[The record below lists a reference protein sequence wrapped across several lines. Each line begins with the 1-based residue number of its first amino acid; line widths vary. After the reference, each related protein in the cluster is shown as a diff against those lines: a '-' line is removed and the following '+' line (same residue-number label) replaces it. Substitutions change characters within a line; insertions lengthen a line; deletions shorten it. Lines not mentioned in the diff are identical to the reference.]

1 MNQIVTNPKNSKTIM
16 QVKNHK
22 LKVRLAMR
30 TAFLALCAVLFAL
43 PVKAQQL
50 PDPFNMTRGTY
61 TVQNQKVYKFYDSGG
76 PDLYTPEEDP
86 NNDYNW
92 VTWYQPNEDITVTLN
107 PGTAGYGVQVDFSF
121 DKAYLNINNDYLSF
135 YDGSTASEA
144 NLIGTFSCNDFF
156 VSSPG
161 ITGFKVQSH
170 GVMTIVFTSDGRF
183 NAEGWNAQISL
194 VQNYTPQPPV
204 VLRSKCN
211 NTIQLFPTTKGQNT
225 SQYFYTLP
233 GGSEQEY
240 TLGASV
246 DVDSYT
252 FPLSVSARSKI
263 DETYSS
269 PKSYSIA
276 SKVQAYNPPTYVH
289 DPGNNTVTPWFIA
302 KPESLR
308 DTYYIRYYIGNNP
321 GTDPN
326 TWPSNQEFRQPDYT
340 YEPVAAGDIDY
351 SSYVP
356 PFTVAMALRGTT
368 CNTLFSEIVTVT
380 ISEIA
385 VVKPTITFG
394 TGNTTTATL
403 ACDMTAPEG
412 KSIRMFYTTDGST
425 PTLNS
430 TLYEGSITNI
440 TAGMTVKAIAVMMEQ
455 NEGQWV
461 QSPGYGI
468 SAVASEMYLPG
479 GEGQSGVYGDVVLLD
494 DREDH
499 SWSYYS
505 DGDQPI
511 HSLNPADVKITYFGN
526 GKTMTGADYTAN
538 STAYVTS
545 TGVKVGVD
553 ANANTFVYLKTLERT
568 DGATS
573 NNPTGRCEYTAI
585 PNPFSVRP
593 TYASDQT
600 TTWRGFQCWRL
611 KAVRGG
617 DIYTAST
624 EGTKL
629 SEGAI
634 VNAEQTYYF
643 APAAETGME
652 VELEAIWARA
662 YVFSTIAA
670 LNSAGNNAYIAD
682 ANGKHGAYERNFVV
696 VTDNVGNTANARPAT
711 ISCLSPNGT
720 GTVTTRTCTFSN
732 DGALG
737 ADTKFEYIYLNN
749 GGTITANNH
758 YLCFGRGIANVNNQ
772 GEITN
777 RAASLVQ
784 GIRADVAANTTL
796 DYTIRMESGLF
807 TRMTFVST
815 ESRTVRGRYHVNA
828 IMGSDYDR
836 ATNDNSK
843 LSVSSEANLFF
854 ATTVTFNSNTNRT
867 AKTFDL
873 VVKSGEYQ
881 KGYWYNQNTAPTN
894 QNNPQGGGWQSSFYC
909 GQNQGNNN
917 FQGIRYVVVEGGEFG
932 CMSGGRGT
940 NGTSATYDPENN
952 APVIT
957 LRIKGGLFHGAV
969 YGGAADSETRGNRA
983 IIITGGEIQSW
994 VAGANNGTGT
1004 QTGSSAAVVADTYVY
1019 VGGDAIIGGD
1029 NANVVN
1035 VTNGGQVFGAGRGRD
1050 DQLASVINSYVVIA
1064 DDANI
1069 SNDNNTETYP
1079 VGGNVYGGGNH
1090 GYVTTTSNVYIL
1102 GGTIQR
1108 HVFGGAYGN
1117 SPINGN
1123 NKVIPA
1129 SNVIIKGGM
1138 IKGSIY
1144 GGSNSSGTVG
1154 TNGDNKAMVNVSG
1167 GTVKGSVF
1175 GGGLGPNT
1183 QMGNGTVVIVSG
1195 EETLIEGNV
1204 YGGGEE
1210 GTVNGGTDVTL
1221 NGATVND
1228 VYGAG
1233 LGVPVETYALAN
1245 MNSANVVGNTKVTV
1259 ISGKAYNV
1267 FGGSAYGSVN
1277 YSNANNYASN
1287 ANYTS
1292 TVTIMG
1298 GTIQQDPADKENTGN
1313 VYGGGSMGLT
1323 QNNTIVNVQGGVIE
1337 NSIYGGALGTTGHV
1351 YVGGKRTVNMA
1362 GGHVYNNVYAG
1373 SRNADDAQRLANY
1386 TNYQPGQPANVVNMS
1401 GGHVDYQVFAA
1412 GFFGHTYG
1420 SVYAFIGQNAIN
1432 NAPNK
1437 QPTTGFNYNITNL
1450 SIDGN
1455 VWAGADY
1462 GNFDGTTFG
1471 APTVEGNS
1479 NIYIDGL
1486 GYDTETHNTTGGS
1499 YMSINGSV
1507 FGTGTSC
1514 YAGKLD
1520 RDIIVRKY
1528 GLAQESSDFDENV
1541 ISTEKYSGTT
1551 RSLYSIQYAT
1561 RLVIDDAHITFEG
1574 QGQISSLVNTEK
1586 YSVFMFDDMRV
1597 VNGSTLILKYPVDEV
1612 KNVGSYSCTDVYAAN
1627 PTYSI
1632 IDINGLT
1639 NTDNKIRVNNGSVLY
1654 IRYTKSE
1661 EDPSTHEITEKTQYG
1676 TLTGYLHMMTDDVN
1690 LTCAYARPKWG
1701 EGAPFDAGDED
1712 YDNPDDGG
1720 FVSYHP
1726 IQNPFDE
1733 DGNEVGQPNGV
1744 QIAYENHTPSR
1755 NGEDYF
1761 RIWLYGDK
1769 YSFRE
1774 KVFNAQAKNEDGY
1787 SVASVVVNLPS
1798 RQEGSFYRI
1807 KQQNGF
1813 TTINYGEDVMTVN
1826 AGSTEYDDN
1835 NNTVEGKWM
1844 KFNGSE
1850 TAPAF
1855 LYDQSESDMGNQLDY
1870 LDNSTFGLVAV
1881 PQGSLVAS
1889 TNKDWLINE
1898 AADEYLATDA
1908 CKWMVNDQT
1917 QEPSI
1922 EFLLTYNNRLSS
1934 NMTWD
1939 PITIVVQQFAANGTT
1954 VLDEVTIELTVI
1966 TSTSIT
1972 QTFTA
1977 QTYAIMRGNGLP
1989 NSSFSTKVVL
1999 PEYTLFVDQAGRPST
2014 WTFKSATFDP
2024 GEVGTNSSWQLG
2036 EAYIHQTASDNQFSM
2051 TMTPG
2056 YNKDNTI
2063 GWDTHNDTDFDLKST
2078 EAHEFGYTYGRSPI
2092 AFDFVLHYDG
2102 RASVDQKKLI
2112 GTLNVILTFT
2122 NYKNASQYYPEGSTT
2137 PNTDM
2142 KQDVLVQVEVWRVGN
2157 GTNYYLDG
2165 VNGNNFF
2172 AGDRP
2177 NAAKKTLN
2185 GILHHSEYL
2194 PGDNIFIVNTVTANG
2209 NATLNWDGEDLGGI
2223 LIYRYPGGHQLS
2235 ESTDPNEVFL
2245 GWNTGEN
2252 PYNPD
2257 NIGFAKELVNVE
2269 KSMVMHGILLDGSH
2283 EIVQST
2289 NPSLYPVEGKYVEPT
2304 APLVKV
2310 AAGAELSVYANS
2322 KMQHNYANADG
2333 GAIYNEGKVNALRGT
2348 EISHN
2353 AVKSGKNGGG
2363 IYQKEGATLQLSD
2376 VVTIDANYIYNSGSK
2391 ADVLGDNNNVYLEK
2405 VTNVINVGT
2414 LNPNDNYIPLD
2425 NSSKIGVTKA
2435 EWGPNYYTEVVYSD
2449 GDFDNYLN
2457 NVLEN
2462 GLVYD
2467 DEGMYDL
2474 VRLNISDNYLYFV
2487 GTWVTAQKVNPQDEE
2502 HPNNFDASKIATDK
2516 ELAWL
2521 ISYVNGLNGADAH
2534 PNAVA
2539 TLIADIDMDKHIWV
2553 PIGEDAPFGGK
2564 FNGNGHVVTGIR
2576 SPLNGTNMAMF
2587 GSTTDGAEISNLI
2600 ASVNFAE
2607 GVVSNMGSVVGTMNG
2622 GLLSNIEA
2630 AGTISGASTTQNVG
2644 GVVGKVEKG
2653 TIHSAFAV
2661 NTMTGGAN
2669 TVIGGLVGTNA
2680 GNLFNSYANV
2690 TLGEGNEATTI
2701 GGLVGDNKEHSIVE
2715 NCYVIN
2721 PIGPAFAAI
2730 NSGTINYCYAAE
2742 GTSTYVGSGS
2752 TGTLDGHGT
2761 YEAVKGRKEIG
2772 YMYDDNK
2779 VTKTDASDANDYI
2792 TPDDKVYYAGGR
2804 IDKWRGLL
2812 STLNQW
2818 VAAKSNTTV
2827 TYTPWFRPTSG
2838 DINGDLPV
2846 LGFPKDNSLATEDGK
2861 FLYYG
2866 AYNLNPQQGETF
2878 NNGLDDLFET
2888 FSSKTVDMFLYGNAT
2903 DVTKG
2908 NGNSMLY
2915 INEDAVLIQKEV
2927 ANGSKAYET
2936 INATTG
2942 ISFDNSDHGQNA
2954 YDYYGNQLKYDWHFM
2969 SSPLSNAPM
2978 GITYGPATGNGG
2990 DVNIKA
2996 MENNYFPNNL
3006 PMTTPSTGVKWDLY
3020 TYFEPEYHWIN
3031 LKRSGD
3037 NHWHTD
3043 GGAQIQYLSGQEG
3056 IAVNN
3061 NETIFVP
3068 GKGYMMAISQDSYM
3082 SNSGVLN
3089 NGNVTITL
3097 TNQEPQSL
3105 QYNRGWNLVGNPYQ
3119 AYLDLTKVG
3128 AGSYYIYD
3136 AESGDYVPYAVGA
3149 SQNTVTPSRY
3159 IHPHQ
3164 GFFMYAEPEA
3174 PATTETFTF
3183 TPGMATTEK
3192 ENGSYFRGDEQ
3203 KVNYPLV
3210 NLFVRNEVGN
3220 NDLAIIEFNR
3230 PEIGGATKVNFM
3242 TNANFNIAAHLDG
3255 QSYGLLFTPE
3265 GTERVPVRFYT
3276 EENGTFTLTWSTYNG
3291 DFSSLLLVDNM
3302 TGTITDMLRTDHYTF
3317 DATTDDYASR
3327 FYITFAVTDVEEY
3340 NEDDNGFAW
3349 FDGSEWVINGKGN
3362 LDVVDVLG
3370 RTIYSTRLTNDQNR
3384 VNLNNVAKGVYMLRV
3399 SEGTSTKVQKVV
3411 VR

>member
-1 MNQIVTNPKNSKTIM
+1 M

-22 LKVRLAMR
+22 LKARLVMR
-30 TAFLALCAVLFAL
+30 MAFLALCAVLFAL
-43 PVKAQQL
+43 PAKAQQL

-76 PDLYTPEEDP
+76 PDLYTPEQDP

-121 DKAYLNINNDYLSF
+121 SGAYLNINNDYLSF

-170 GVMTIVFTSDGRF
+170 GVMTIVFTSDGRY

-204 VLRSKCN
+204 VLRSKCS

-225 SQYFYTLP
+225 SQYYYTLP

-240 TLGASV
+240 TLGASI
-246 DVDSYT
+246 DVNSYT

-263 DETYSS
+263 DGTYSS
-269 PKSYSIA
+269 SKSYSIA
-276 SKVQAYNPPTYVH
+276 SKVQAYDPPTYVH
-289 DPGNNTVTPWFIA
+289 NPGNNTVTPWFIA

-326 TWPSNQEFRQPDYT
+326 TWPSDQEFRQPDYT
-340 YEPVAAGDIDY
+340 YEPVAAGDINY

-368 CNTLFSEIVTVT
+368 CNTLFSEIVSVT

-430 TLYEGSITNI
+430 TLYEGAITNI

-526 GKTMTGADYTAN
+526 GKTMTGADYTAG

-545 TGVKVGVD
+545 SGVKVGVD
-553 ANANTFVYLKTLERT
+553 ANANTFIYLKTLERT

-617 DIYTAST
+617 DIYEAST
-624 EGTKL
+624 AGTAL
-629 SEGAI
+629 TEGAI

-643 APAAETGME
+643 APADETGME

-696 VTDNVGNTANARPAT
+696 VTDNVGNTVNARPAT

-720 GTVTTRTCTFSN
+720 GTVTTRTCNFN
-732 DGALG
+732 DNGRLG
-737 ADTKFEYIYLNN
+737 SDTKFEYIYLD
-749 GGTITANNH
+749 GGTFTANNH
-758 YLCFGRGIANVNNQ
+758 YLCFGRGVAKLDNN
-772 GEITN
+772 GVITN
-777 RAASLVQ
+777 TAASLVK
-784 GIRADVAANTTL
+784 GVHGNFNNNNGDL
-796 DYTIRMESGLF
+796 DYTIRLESGLI
-807 TRMTFVST
+807 TRLTFVDHSGSNNSKT
-815 ESRTVRGRYHVNA
+815 SIAGPTMVRA
-828 IMGSDYDR
+828 ILGCDYDR
-836 ATNDNSK
+836 AKDDNNNLNVSKGAQMFYSTNANFT
-843 LSVSSEANLFF
+843 SSQNKEK
-854 ATTVTFNSNTNRT
+854 
-867 AKTFDL
+867 KTFDC
-873 VVKSGEYQ
+873 VVKSGKYQ
-881 KGYWYNQNTAPTN
+881 ENYWDSESAS
-894 QNNPQGGGWQSSFYC
+894 QGGGWEHTFYC
-909 GQNQGNNN
+909 GPNSPSTSQNGNYP
-917 FQGIRYVVVEGGEFG
+917 GIRYVTVEGGMFAS
-932 CMSGGRGT
+932 MNGGRAAAHQ
-940 NGTSATYDPENN
+940 NQCPET
-952 APVIT
+952 AVTFT
-957 LRIKGGLFHGAV
+957 LRIKGGTIHGCV
-969 YGGAADSETRGNRA
+969 YGGAADSQSFGSRK
-983 IIITGGEIQSW
+983 IVVTGGEIQSW
-994 VAGANNGTGT
+994 IAGGANGTGT
-1004 QTGSSAAVVADTYVY
+1004 QTSGGGAQTVGDSYVY
-1019 VGGDAIIGGD
+1019 VGGNAIVGGD
-1029 NANVVN
+1029 NAKIVN
-1035 VTNGGQVFGAGRGRD
+1035 QTNGGLVFGAGRGRNQD
-1050 DQLASVINSYVVIA
+1050 NASVKNSNVVIA
-1064 DDANI
+1064 DNAQI
-1069 SNDNNTETYP
+1069 YNNKTNQASTTTSSP
-1079 VGGNVYGGGNH
+1079 GGNVYGGGNY
-1090 GYVTTTSNVYIL
+1090 GFVSTVSNVFIL
-1102 GGTIQR
+1102 GGTIQKN
-1108 HVFGGAYGN
+1108 VFGGAYGN
-1117 SPINGN
+1117 ANYGSGSSAND
-1123 NKVIPA
+1123 KHIPQ
-1129 SNVIIKGGM
+1129 SNVYVKGGT
-1138 IKGSIY
+1138 IKGSVY

-1154 TNGDNKAMVNVSG
+1154 DTQNTANKATVMVSG
-1167 GTVKGSVF
+1167 GSIKKDEQDKGGDVF
-1175 GGGLGPNT
+1175 GGGLGRDT
-1183 QMGNGTVVIVSG
+1183 HMANGTVVVVSG

-1204 YGGGEE
+1204 YGGGEK

-1228 VYGAG
+1228 VFGAG
-1233 LGVPVETYALAN
+1233 LGVPVSSYDITK
-1245 MNSANVVGNTKVTV
+1245 MDTANVVGNTKVTV

-1267 FGGSAYGSVN
+1267 FGGSAFGSVN
-1277 YSNANNYASN
+1277 YSNANNYAPN
-1287 ANYTS
+1287 ANFTS

-1514 YAGKLD
+1514 YAGKLE
-1520 RDIIVRKY
+1520 RNIIVRKY
-1528 GLAQESSDFDENV
+1528 GLVQENPGFVEND
-1541 ISTEKYSGTT
+1541 ITTEKYSGTT

-1612 KNVGSYSCTDVYAAN
+1612 KTVGSYSCSDVYGAN
-1627 PTYSI
+1627 PTYNTI
-1632 IDINGLT
+1632 GINGLT
-1639 NTDNKIRVNNGSVLY
+1639 ATDNKIRVNNGSVLY

-1661 EDPSTHEITEKTQYG
+1661 TDPNTNQVTETTQYG

-1701 EGAPFDAGDED
+1701 ENAPFEAGDET
-1712 YDNPDDGG
+1712 YDNSEDGG

-1733 DGNEVGQPNGV
+1733 EGNEVGQPNGK
-1744 QIAYENHTPSR
+1744 QIAYENHTPTR
-1755 NGEDYF
+1755 LGEDYF

-1855 LYDQSESDMGNQLDY
+1855 LYNQNESDMGNQLDY

-1898 AADEYLATDA
+1898 AADEYLATDD

-1939 PITIVVQQFAANGTT
+1939 PITIVVQQFAADGTT

-1999 PEYTLFVDQAGRPST
+1999 PEYTLYVDQAGRPST
-2014 WTFKSATFDP
+2014 WTFKSATFVP

-2036 EAYIHQTASDNQFSM
+2036 EAYIHQTASDNEFSM

-2122 NYKNASQYYPEGSTT
+2122 NYKNAPEYYPEGSTT
-2137 PNTDM
+2137 PNTEM

-2185 GILHHSEYL
+2185 GILNHSDYL

-2209 NATLNWDGEDLGGI
+2209 NATLNWDGEDQGGI
-2223 LIYRYPGGHQLS
+2223 LIYRYPGGHELS

-2257 NIGFAKELVNVE
+2257 NIGFAKELINVE
-2269 KSMVMHGILLDGSH
+2269 KSMVMHGIILDGFH
-2283 EIVQST
+2283 QIQDTT
-2289 NPSLYPVEGKYVEPT
+2289 NFVENGGNSLYPVEGKYQEPT

-2310 AAGAELSVYANS
+2310 ASGAELSVYANS
-2322 KMQHNYANADG
+2322 KLQYNYANADG
-2333 GAIYNEGKVNALRGT
+2333 GAIYNEGKVNALRGA

-2363 IYQKEGATLQLSD
+2363 IYQKEGAILQLSD
-2376 VVTIDANYIYNSGSK
+2376 IVTIDNNFIYTSGSK
-2391 ADVLGDNNNVYLEK
+2391 ADVLGDNSNVYLEK

-2449 GDFDNYLN
+2449 GEFDDYLK

-2474 VRLNISDNYLYFV
+2474 VRLSISDNYLYFV

-2502 HPNNFDASKIATDK
+2502 HPNNFNASIIATDK

-2564 FNGNGHVVTGIR
+2564 FDGNGHVVTGIR

-2622 GLLSNIEA
+2622 GTLSNIEA
-2630 AGTISGASTTQNVG
+2630 AGIISGANTTQNIG

-2661 NTMTGGAN
+2661 NTMTGGEN
-2669 TVIGGLVGTNA
+2669 TVMGGLVGTNS
-2680 GNLFNSYANV
+2680 GNLKNSYSNV
-2690 TLGEGNEATTI
+2690 TMTGGAQV
-2701 GGLVGDNKEHSIVE
+2701 GGLVGVNDGTVE
-2715 NCYVIN
+2715 NCYAIVGTN
-2721 PIGPAFAAI
+2721 TYPAFAHTNNGHIVISYADTP
-2730 NSGTINYCYAAE
+2730 NGYVTTSGEGAE
-2742 GTSTYVGSGS
+2742 
-2752 TGTLDGHGT
+2752 LAGHGT
-2761 YEAVKGRKEIG
+2761 YGDPLDRKAIG

-2779 VTKTDASDANDYI
+2779 VSLVSGTSDYVATTIN
-2792 TPDDKVYYAGGR
+2792 YAGDTISTWPGMVSSLN
-2804 IDKWRGLL
+2804 KWVSENPGY
-2812 STLNQW
+2812 
-2818 VAAKSNTTV
+2818 TT
-2827 TYTPWFRPTSG
+2827 WERPTSA

-2846 LGFPKDNSLATEDGK
+2846 LAFPKDNAMGTTDGK
-2861 FLYYG
+2861 FLRYGSNVNANGIDGLLSIFNDNGEGDAEPDANIFFYG
-2866 AYNLNPQQGETF
+2866 AATGVA
-2878 NNGLDDLFET
+2878 
-2888 FSSKTVDMFLYGNAT
+2888 TVPSENVNVF
-2903 DVTKG
+2903 
-2908 NGNSMLY
+2908 
-2915 INEDAVLIQKEV
+2915 INEDAVLIQ
-2927 ANGSKAYET
+2927 ADNAGDFKAT
-2936 INATTG
+2936 VG
-2942 ISFDNSDHGQNA
+2942 ITFDNSDHGKHA
-2954 YDYYGNQLKYDWHFM
+2954 YDYYGNKLKYDWHFM
-2969 SSPLSNAPM
+2969 STPLSDAST
-2978 GITYGPATGNGG
+2978 GATYGQPQGNGQG
-2990 DVNIKA
+2990 VNISN
-2996 MENNYFPNNL
+2996 MTNGYFPNGLTMMN
-3006 PMTTPSTGVKWDLY
+3006 GDVKWDFY
-3020 TYFEPEYHWIN
+3020 TYYEPEYHWIN
-3031 LKRSGD
+3031 LKRTD
-3037 NHWHTD
+3037 HYHID
-3043 GGAQIQYLSGQEG
+3043 GGAQINYNAADNTASGATF
-3056 IAVNN
+3056 I
-3061 NETIFVP
+3061 P

-3082 SNSGVLN
+3082 SNTGTLN
-3089 NGNVTITL
+3089 NGEVEITL
-3097 TNQEPQSL
+3097 TNQEPL
-3105 QYNRGWNLVGNPYQ
+3105 TDNYNKGWNLVGNPYQ
-3119 AYLDLTKVG
+3119 AYLDLDKVRN
-3128 AGSYYIYD
+3128 GSYYIYD
-3136 AESGDYVPYAVGA
+3136 AESGNYVPYAVTG
-3149 SQNTVTPSRY
+3149 SNNPVTPSRY

-3164 GFFMYAEPEA
+3164 GFFMHAEPAENQ
-3174 PATTETFTF
+3174 TTEAFTF
-3183 TPGMATTEK
+3183 TTAMATTQTEA
-3192 ENGSYFRGDEQ
+3192 GSYFRGNE

-3210 NLFVRNEVGN
+3210 NLFAQNERGN
-3220 NDLAIIEFNR
+3220 RDLTIVEFNR
-3230 PEIGGATKVNFM
+3230 PELGGATKVSFM
-3242 TNANFNIAAHLDG
+3242 TSANFEIAASMDG
-3255 QSYGLLFTPE
+3255 ERYGLLFTPE
-3265 GTERVPVRFYT
+3265 GVDRVPVRFYT

-3302 TGTITDMLRTDHYTF
+3302 TGTITDMLRSDHYTF

-3327 FYITFAVTDVEEY
+3327 FYITFTVTDVEEY
-3340 NEDDNGFAW
+3340 NEGEDFAW

-3370 RTIYSTRLTNDQNR
+3370 RTVYSTRMTDEQNR
-3384 VNLNNVAKGVYMLRV
+3384 VNLNGVAKGVYLLRV
-3399 SEGTSTKVQKVV
+3399 SEGNNTKVQKVV

>member
-1 MNQIVTNPKNSKTIM
+1 MNQIVTTPKNSKTSM
-16 QVKNHK
+16 QVKKHK

-43 PVKAQQL
+43 PAKAQQL

-269 PKSYSIA
+269 SKSYSIA
-276 SKVQAYNPPTYVH
+276 SKVQAYDPPTYVH

-340 YEPVAAGDIDY
+340 YEPVAAGDINY

-526 GKTMTGADYTAN
+526 GKTMTGADYTAG
-538 STAYVTS
+538 STAYVSS
-545 TGVKVGVD
+545 TGVKVGTD
-553 ANANTFVYLKTLERT
+553 ADANTFVYLKTLERT

-617 DIYTAST
+617 DIYEAST
-624 EGTKL
+624 GGTAL
-629 SEGAI
+629 AEGAI
-634 VNAEQTYYF
+634 VNAEQAYYF

-662 YVFSTIAA
+662 YVNTT
-670 LNSAGNNAYIAD
+670 NSAAGL
-682 ANGKHGAYERNFVV
+682 NGGSYERNFIVGVNVVSNSALNVPVTYSSYYPNGTNQIPCSVSDFTCSANTKFEYMTMGENGTFTANNKNLIMGRGLEGGTAQLLQGISSGFVNIDYTLRVESGKYANMAFVRDLRNAHNTNYDVTGRAHVKAILGCDYDRAKNDDENLEVSKTYTNSNNSHTGTFYFSRDVYFTSQENKDKETFNCVVKSGKYQEDQWENTDANSDHNFYCGPNHGGSTSFPGIRNVTIEGGQLASMNGGHGTNRYQDDQYVYSEVVNFYARIKGGTFNGCVFGGASDNNSRGSKKIV
-696 VTDNVGNTANARPAT
+696 VTGGT
-711 ISCLSPNGT
+711 IKGWVAGGANGT
-720 GTVTTRTCTFSN
+720 GTAGTSN
-732 DGALG
+732 PHANTNGNS
-737 ADTKFEYIYLNN
+737 YIY
-749 GGTITANNH
+749 I
-758 YLCFGRGIANVNNQ
+758 
-772 GEITN
+772 
-777 RAASLVQ
+777 
-784 GIRADVAANTTL
+784 
-796 DYTIRMESGLF
+796 
-807 TRMTFVST
+807 
-815 ESRTVRGRYHVNA
+815 
-828 IMGSDYDR
+828 
-836 ATNDNSK
+836 
-843 LSVSSEANLFF
+843 
-854 ATTVTFNSNTNRT
+854 
-867 AKTFDL
+867 
-873 VVKSGEYQ
+873 
-881 KGYWYNQNTAPTN
+881 
-894 QNNPQGGGWQSSFYC
+894 
-909 GQNQGNNN
+909 
-917 FQGIRYVVVEGGEFG
+917 
-932 CMSGGRGT
+932 
-940 NGTSATYDPENN
+940 
-952 APVIT
+952 
-957 LRIKGGLFHGAV
+957 
-969 YGGAADSETRGNRA
+969 
-983 IIITGGEIQSW
+983 
-994 VAGANNGTGT
+994 
-1004 QTGSSAAVVADTYVY
+1004 
-1019 VGGDAIIGGD
+1019 GGDALVGNTVGEAKVI
-1029 NANVVN
+1029 NETV
-1035 VTNGGQVFGAGRGRD
+1035 GGQVFGAGRGKH
-1050 DQLASVINSYVVIA
+1050 VNSGNNNYYQEAYVYNSNVVIA
-1064 DDANI
+1064 DGATI
-1069 SNDNNTETYP
+1069 WSEGNDN
-1079 VGGNVYGGGNH
+1079 GGNVYGGGNL
-1090 GYVTTTSNVYIL
+1090 GVVTESANVYIL
-1102 GGTIQR
+1102 GGTVQN

-1117 SPINGN
+1117 G
-1123 NKVIPA
+1123 VTQEVTA
-1129 SNVIIKGGM
+1129 SNVVIKGGSVG
-1138 IKGSIY
+1138 GSVY

-1154 TNGDNKAMVNVSG
+1154 TNNDNKATVNVSG
-1167 GTVKGSVF
+1167 GTVAGSVF

-1183 QMGNGTVVIVSG
+1183 QMGNGTVVVVSG
-1195 EETLIEGNV
+1195 EETHIVGNV

-1277 YSNANNYASN
+1277 YSNTNNYAPN

-1313 VYGGGSMGLT
+1313 VYGGGSKGLT

-1486 GYDTETHNTTGGS
+1486 GYDTETHNTTDGS

-1514 YAGKLD
+1514 YAGKVD

-1528 GLAQESSDFDENV
+1528 GLAQESSDFDVND

-1612 KNVGSYSCTDVYAAN
+1612 KNVGSYSCTDVYDAN

-1701 EGAPFDAGDED
+1701 EGAPFDAEDED

-1798 RQEGSFYRI
+1798 RQDGSFYRI

-1835 NNTVEGKWM
+1835 NNTVEDKWM

-1939 PITIVVQQFAANGTT
+1939 PITIVVQQFAADGTT

-1999 PEYTLFVDQAGRPST
+1999 PEYTLYVDQAGRPST
-2014 WTFKSATFDP
+2014 WTFKSATFVP

-2502 HPNNFDASKIATDK
+2502 HPNNFDASIIATDK

-2669 TVIGGLVGTNA
+2669 TVIGGLIGTNS
-2680 GNLFNSYANV
+2680 GDLYNSYAN
-2690 TLGEGNEATTI
+2690 TTMSGSTTM
-2701 GGLVGDNKEHSIVE
+2701 GGLVGVNKGHVE
-2715 NCYVIN
+2715 NCYSI
-2721 PIGPAFAAI
+2721 IGEQTFPAFAYDNTDGEI
-2730 NSGTINYCYAAE
+2730 TVCYTDTPNGYMAAPT
-2742 GTSTYVGSGS
+2742 TSNATKSNTYGAVEPDIKALGYMFGDNLIAKNTNTYVGNSS
-2752 TGTLDGHGT
+2752 
-2761 YEAVKGRKEIG
+2761 V
-2772 YMYDDNK
+2772 
-2779 VTKTDASDANDYI
+2779 TDAAGLTTYV
-2792 TPDDKVYYAGGR
+2792 DKHIPV
-2804 IDKWRGLL
+2804 WNGLL
-2812 STLNQW
+2812 SALNQW
-2818 VAAKSNTTV
+2818 VREKKAIEDEEDPLYGVAFASWN
-2827 TYTPWFRPTSG
+2827 RPINNA
-2838 DINGDLPV
+2838 INGDLPI
-2846 LGFPKDNSLATEDGK
+2846 LAFPKDQSLATLNSDGK
-2861 FLYYG
+2861 FLQYSTGLDNLLEDYTEPSGIFVYG
-2866 AYNLNPQQGETF
+2866 A
-2878 NNGLDDLFET
+2878 
-2888 FSSKTVDMFLYGNAT
+2888 
-2903 DVTKG
+2903 VTGVQNVPANENVKVT
-2908 NGNSMLY
+2908 
-2915 INEDAVLIQKEV
+2915 INEDAVLLQADI
-2927 ANGSKAYET
+2927 AGDFKAT
-2936 INATTG
+2936 VG
-2942 ISFDNSDHGQNA
+2942 ITFDNSDKGAHA
-2954 YDYYGNQLKYDWHFM
+2954 VDNQGVHLTYDWHMM
-2969 SSPLSNAPM
+2969 STPLQDAAF
-2978 GITYGPATGNGG
+2978 GTTYNSDATLGYGQPVDINSMVNG
-2990 DVNIKA
+2990 
-2996 MENNYFPNNL
+2996 YFPNNL
-3006 PMTTPSTGVKWDLY
+3006 PMEADNPNASTMWDFY
-3020 TYFEPEYHWIN
+3020 TYYEPEYHWIN
-3031 LKRSGD
+3031 FKRSIN
-3037 NHWHTD
+3037 NHWHYDVLNHTHPRIEYEED
-3043 GGAQIQYLSGQEG
+3043 DQTNG
-3056 IAVNN
+3056 VF
-3061 NETIFVP
+3061 TP
-3068 GKGYMMAISQDSYM
+3068 GKGYMMAISKDTYM
-3082 SNSGVLN
+3082 NSTGILN
-3089 NGNVTITL
+3089 NNGVNNKGIKITIT
-3097 TNQEPQSL
+3097 NKEPEGI
-3105 QYNRGWNLVGNPYQ
+3105 NFNAGWNLVGNPYQ
-3119 AYLDLTKVG
+3119 AYLDIDVLGVDIF
-3128 AGSYYIYD
+3128 AYD
-3136 AESGDYVPYAVGA
+3136 ADQNLYAPYTKTASENPAIVSQYV
-3149 SQNTVTPSRY
+3149 
-3159 IHPHQ
+3159 HPHQ
-3164 GFFMYAEPEA
+3164 AFFVYSANEEGSL
-3174 PATTETFTF
+3174 TFTKE
-3183 TPGMATTEK
+3183 MATTEK
-3192 ENGSYFRGDEQ
+3192 TPSSYFRGE

-3210 NLFVRNEVGN
+3210 NIFAENERGN
-3220 NDLAIIEFNR
+3220 RDMTVIEFNR
-3230 PEIGGATKVNFM
+3230 PEIGGVKEIQGLR
-3242 TNANFNIAAHLDG
+3242 NANFHIAAHLEG
-3255 QSYGLLFTPE
+3255 QGYGLLFAPE
-3265 GTERVPVRFYT
+3265 GTDRVPVRFYT
-3276 EENGTFTLTWSTYNG
+3276 NENDTFTLTWSTYNG

-3302 TGTITDMLRTDHYTF
+3302 TGTITDMLRSDHYTF

-3340 NEDDNGFAW
+3340 NEGDNDFAW
-3349 FDGSEWVINGKGN
+3349 FDGSEWVINGKGT

-3370 RTIYSTRLTNDQNR
+3370 RTIYSTRLTNDKNR

-3399 SEGTSTKVQKVV
+3399 SQGTSTKVQKVV

>member
-43 PVKAQQL
+43 PAKSQQL

-263 DETYSS
+263 DGTYSS

-425 PTLNS
+425 PTLDS
-430 TLYEGSITNI
+430 DLYVGAISNI

-461 QSPGYGI
+461 QSSGYGI

-526 GKTMTGADYTAN
+526 GKTMTGADYTAG

-545 TGVKVGVD
+545 TGVKVGTD
-553 ANANTFVYLKTLERT
+553 ADANTFVYLKTLERT

-643 APAAETGME
+643 APADETGME

-662 YVFSTIAA
+662 YVTVA
-670 LNSAGNNAYIAD
+670 NND
-682 ANGKHGAYERNFVV
+682 QANNIQSQNVGYERNFVV
-696 VTDNVGNTANARPAT
+696 LASDAEYRYGGNNGRRIGNTGYAVTISNRYPDGTIGNANARM
-711 ISCLSPNGT
+711 
-720 GTVTTRTCTFSN
+720 SN
-732 DGALG
+732 NDITLA
-737 ADTKFEYIYLNN
+737 ANVKFEYTTLNLTSTTLTAN
-749 GGTITANNH
+749 KNDLILGRSINGTINHLRGISGGTTSLDYMLRVESGTINRLTFVGTSGTISDRYLVKSIMGCDFDRANND
-758 YLCFGRGIANVNNQ
+758 NN
-772 GEITN
+772 
-777 RAASLVQ
+777 
-784 GIRADVAANTTL
+784 
-796 DYTIRMESGLF
+796 
-807 TRMTFVST
+807 
-815 ESRTVRGRYHVNA
+815 
-828 IMGSDYDR
+828 
-836 ATNDNSK
+836 K
-843 LSVSSEANLFF
+843 LSVSNDNDLFYS
-854 ATTVTFNSNTNRT
+854 TGVTFSNSNNRYE
-867 AKTFDL
+867 KTFDL
-873 VVKSGEYQ
+873 VVKSGKYQ
-881 KGYWYNQNTAPTN
+881 ESYWYNQQEAPAG
-894 QNNPQGGGWQSSFYC
+894 QGQPGGGGYKNSFYC
-909 GQNQGNNN
+909 GQNSSGNTYS
-917 FQGIRYVVVEGGEFG
+917 GIRYVTVEGGEFG
-932 CMSGGRGT
+932 CMNGGRGT
-940 NGTSATYDPENN
+940 SANSATMQNYVPDMDTPS
-952 APVIT
+952 VT
-957 LRIKGGLFHGAV
+957 LRIKNGTFHGAI
-969 YGGAADSETRGNRA
+969 YGGAADSQTAGSRA
-983 IIITGGEIQSW
+983 IIITGGEVQSW

-1004 QTGSSAAVVADTYVY
+1004 QQGSNAAVVANTYVY
-1019 VGGDAIIGGD
+1019 VGGNATIGGD
-1029 NANVVN
+1029 NPNVVN
-1035 VTNGGQVFGAGRGRD
+1035 ETNGGQVYGAGRGMSG
-1050 DQLASVINSYVVIA
+1050 QAASVVNSYVVIA
-1064 DDANI
+1064 DNASVLNKD
-1069 SNDNNTETYP
+1069 NDDDYP
-1079 VGGNVYGGGNH
+1079 IGGNVYGGGNY

-1102 GGTIQR
+1102 GGTIQK

-1117 SPINGN
+1117 GTT
-1123 NKVIPA
+1123 IPR
-1129 SNVIIKGGM
+1129 SNVYVKGG
-1138 IKGSIY
+1138 KVEGSVY

-1154 TNGDNKAMVNVSG
+1154 TNGDNKATVNVSG

-1175 GGGLGPNT
+1175 GGGLGVNT
-1183 QMGNGTVVIVSG
+1183 VMGNGTVVVVSG
-1195 EETLIEGNV
+1195 AETLIEGNV

-1277 YSNANNYASN
+1277 YSNANNYAPN

-1514 YAGKLD
+1514 YAGKLE

-1528 GLAQESSDFDENV
+1528 GHAQESSDFDENV

-1612 KNVGSYSCTDVYAAN
+1612 KNVGSYSCTDVYDAN

-1701 EGAPFDAGDED
+1701 EGAPFDAGNED

-1726 IQNPFDE
+1726 IQNPFDA
-1733 DGNEVGQPNGV
+1733 DGNEVGQPYGV

-1798 RQEGSFYRI
+1798 RQDGSFYRI

-1835 NNTVEGKWM
+1835 NNTVEDKWM

-1939 PITIVVQQFAANGTT
+1939 PITIVVQQFAADGTT

-1999 PEYTLFVDQAGRPST
+1999 PEYTLYVDQAGRPST
-2014 WTFKSATFDP
+2014 WTFKSATFVP

-2353 AVKSGKNGGG
+2353 AVKNGKNGGG

-2502 HPNNFDASKIATDK
+2502 HPNNFDASIIATDK

-2721 PIGPAFAAI
+2721 PIGPAFAAT
-2730 NSGTINYCYAAE
+2730 NNGSINYCYAAKGIE
-2742 GTSTYVGSGS
+2742 NYVGEGSGDITGHGNYYAVQSDIKHVDYMYRDNAVEVVDGQTNNFVKTTVDYRDNHIVVWDGLLSALNEWVRTKNGTST
-2752 TGTLDGHGT
+2752 T
-2761 YEAVKGRKEIG
+2761 YSLW
-2772 YMYDDNK
+2772 N
-2779 VTKTDASDANDYI
+2779 
-2792 TPDDKVYYAGGR
+2792 
-2804 IDKWRGLL
+2804 
-2812 STLNQW
+2812 
-2818 VAAKSNTTV
+2818 
-2827 TYTPWFRPTSG
+2827 RPINNA
-2838 DINGDLPV
+2838 INGDLPI
-2846 LGFPKDNSLATEDGK
+2846 LAFPKDQSLATLNSDGK
-2861 FLYYG
+2861 FLQYSTGLDNLLEDYTEPSGIFVYG
-2866 AYNLNPQQGETF
+2866 A
-2878 NNGLDDLFET
+2878 
-2888 FSSKTVDMFLYGNAT
+2888 
-2903 DVTKG
+2903 VTGVQNVPANENVKVT
-2908 NGNSMLY
+2908 
-2915 INEDAVLIQKEV
+2915 INEDAVLLQ
-2927 ANGSKAYET
+2927 ADNAGDFKAT
-2936 INATTG
+2936 VG
-2942 ISFDNSDHGQNA
+2942 ITFDNSDHGQHAVDNL
-2954 YDYYGNQLKYDWHFM
+2954 GEPLTYDWHMM
-2969 SSPLSNAPM
+2969 STPLQDAAF
-2978 GITYGPATGNGG
+2978 GTTYNSDATLGYGQPVDIASMVNG
-2990 DVNIKA
+2990 
-2996 MENNYFPNNL
+2996 YFPNAL
-3006 PMTTPSTGVKWDLY
+3006 PMGAGYEEGVKWDFY
-3020 TYFEPEYHWIN
+3020 TYYEPQYHWIN
-3031 LKRSGD
+3031 FKRSID
-3037 NHWHTD
+3037 NHWHYDEINHTHPNIPYAEAD
-3043 GGAQIQYLSGQEG
+3043 QTNG
-3056 IAVNN
+3056 VF
-3061 NETIFVP
+3061 TP

-3082 SNSGVLN
+3082 NSTGKLN
-3089 NGNVTITL
+3089 NRNVTITL
-3097 TNQEPQSL
+3097 TNAEPDGIDF
-3105 QYNRGWNLVGNPYQ
+3105 NKGWNLVGNPYQ
-3119 AYLDLTKVG
+3119 AYLSMAPLGALGYKAFAYNADLGVY
-3128 AGSYYIYD
+3128 SPFVM
-3136 AESGDYVPYAVGA
+3136 EA
-3149 SQNTVTPSRY
+3149 SENPATLADC

-3164 GFFMYAEPEA
+3164 AFFVYT
-3174 PATTETFTF
+3174 ATDGTQLVFDKTT
-3183 TPGMATTEK
+3183 MATTEK
-3192 ENGSYFRGDEQ
+3192 TDNSYFRGD
-3203 KVNYPLV
+3203 KINYPLV
-3210 NLFVRNEVGN
+3210 NIFAENERGN
-3220 NDLAIIEFNR
+3220 RDMTIIEFNR
-3230 PEIGGATKVNFM
+3230 PEIGGAPEIQGLR
-3242 TNANFNIAAHLDG
+3242 NADFHIAAHLEG
-3255 QSYGLLFTPE
+3255 QGYGLLFAPE
-3265 GTERVPVRFYT
+3265 GTDRVPVRFYT
-3276 EENGTFTLTWSTYNG
+3276 NENGTFTLTWETMHGN
-3291 DFSSLLLVDNM
+3291 FTSLLLVDNM
-3302 TGTITDMLRTDHYTF
+3302 TGTITDMLHADHYTF

-3340 NEDDNGFAW
+3340 NEGDNDFAW

-3399 SEGTSTKVQKVV
+3399 SEGNSTKVQKVV

>member
-1 MNQIVTNPKNSKTIM
+1 MNQIVTNSKNSKTIM

-22 LKVRLAMR
+22 LKVRLVMR

-43 PVKAQQL
+43 PAKAQQL

-233 GGSEQEY
+233 NGSEQEY
-240 TLGASV
+240 TLGASI

-263 DETYSS
+263 DGTYSS

-340 YEPVAAGDIDY
+340 YEPVAAGDINY

-368 CNTLFSEIVTVT
+368 CNTLFSEIVSVT

-430 TLYEGSITNI
+430 TLYEGAITNI

-526 GKTMTGADYTAN
+526 GKTMTGADYTAG

-545 TGVKVGVD
+545 SGVKVGVD

-593 TYASDQT
+593 TYNSDQT

-617 DIYTAST
+617 DIYEAST
-624 EGTKL
+624 AGTAL
-629 SEGAI
+629 TEGAI

-643 APAAETGME
+643 APADETGME

-662 YVFSTIAA
+662 YVTVA
-670 LNSAGNNAYIAD
+670 NND
-682 ANGKHGAYERNFVV
+682 QANNIQSQNVGYERNFVV
-696 VTDNVGNTANARPAT
+696 LASDAEYRYGGNNGRRIGNTGYAVTISNRYPDGTIGNANARM
-711 ISCLSPNGT
+711 
-720 GTVTTRTCTFSN
+720 SN
-732 DGALG
+732 NDITLA
-737 ADTKFEYIYLNN
+737 ANVKFEYTTLNLTSTTLTAN
-749 GGTITANNH
+749 KNDLILGRSINGTINHLRGISGGTTSLDYMLRVESGTINRLTFVGTSGTISDRYLVKSIMGCDFDRANND
-758 YLCFGRGIANVNNQ
+758 NN
-772 GEITN
+772 
-777 RAASLVQ
+777 
-784 GIRADVAANTTL
+784 
-796 DYTIRMESGLF
+796 
-807 TRMTFVST
+807 
-815 ESRTVRGRYHVNA
+815 
-828 IMGSDYDR
+828 
-836 ATNDNSK
+836 K
-843 LSVSSEANLFF
+843 LSVSNDNDLFYS
-854 ATTVTFNSNTNRT
+854 TGVTFSNSNNRYE
-867 AKTFDL
+867 KTFDL
-873 VVKSGEYQ
+873 VVKSGKYQ
-881 KGYWYNQNTAPTN
+881 ESYWYNQQEAPAG
-894 QNNPQGGGWQSSFYC
+894 QGQPGGGGYKNSFYC
-909 GQNQGNNN
+909 GQNSSNNTYS
-917 FQGIRYVVVEGGEFG
+917 GIRYVTVEGGEFG
-932 CMSGGRGT
+932 CMNGGRGT
-940 NGTSATYDPENN
+940 SANSATMQNYVPDMDTPS
-952 APVIT
+952 VT
-957 LRIKGGLFHGAV
+957 LRIKNGTFHGAI
-969 YGGAADSETRGNRA
+969 YGGAADSQTAGSRA
-983 IIITGGEIQSW
+983 IIITGGEVQSW

-1004 QTGSSAAVVADTYVY
+1004 QQGSNAAVVANTYVY
-1019 VGGDAIIGGD
+1019 VGGNATIGGD
-1029 NANVVN
+1029 NPNVVN
-1035 VTNGGQVFGAGRGRD
+1035 ETNGGQVYGAGRGMSG
-1050 DQLASVINSYVVIA
+1050 QAASVVNSYVVIA
-1064 DDANI
+1064 DNASVLNKD
-1069 SNDNNTETYP
+1069 NDDDYP
-1079 VGGNVYGGGNH
+1079 IGGNVYGGGNY

-1102 GGTIQR
+1102 GGTIQK

-1117 SPINGN
+1117 GTT
-1123 NKVIPA
+1123 IPR
-1129 SNVIIKGGM
+1129 SNVYVKGG
-1138 IKGSIY
+1138 KVEGSVY

-1154 TNGDNKAMVNVSG
+1154 TNGDNKATVNVSG

-1175 GGGLGPNT
+1175 GGGLGVNT
-1183 QMGNGTVVIVSG
+1183 VMGNGTVVVVSG
-1195 EETLIEGNV
+1195 AETLIEGNV
-1204 YGGGEE
+1204 YGGGEL
-1210 GTVNGGTDVTL
+1210 GTVSNGGTDVTL

-1228 VYGAG
+1228 VFGAG
-1233 LGVPVETYALAN
+1233 LGNEVSYNLSQ

-1259 ISGKAYNV
+1259 LNGKAYNV
-1267 FGGSAYGSVN
+1267 YGGSAFGSVN
-1277 YSNANNYASN
+1277 YNNANNYSPN

-1292 TVTIMG
+1292 TVTVMG

-1313 VYGGGSMGLT
+1313 VYGGGSKGLT

-1337 NSIYGGALGTTGHV
+1337 NSVYGGALGTTGHV

-1386 TNYQPGQPANVVNMS
+1386 TTYQPSQPANVVNMS

-1432 NAPNK
+1432 NAPNN
-1437 QPTTGFNYNITNL
+1437 QPTDGFNYNITNL

-1462 GNFDGTTFG
+1462 GNFDGTSFG
-1471 APTVEGNS
+1471 DPTVEGNS
-1479 NIYIDGL
+1479 NIYIDGT

-1520 RDIIVRKY
+1520 RNIIVRKY
-1528 GLAQESSDFDENV
+1528 GLVQENPDFVEND
-1541 ISTEKYSGTT
+1541 ITTEKYSGTT

-1612 KNVGSYSCTDVYAAN
+1612 KAVGSYSCSDVYGAN
-1627 PTYSI
+1627 PTYNTI
-1632 IDINGLT
+1632 GINGLT
-1639 NTDNKIRVNNGSVLY
+1639 ATDNKIRVNNGSVLY

-1661 EDPSTHEITEKTQYG
+1661 EDSSTHEITEKTQYG

-1798 RQEGSFYRI
+1798 RQDGSFYRI

-1826 AGSTEYDDN
+1826 AGSTEYDVN
-1835 NNTVEGKWM
+1835 NNTVEDKWM

-1939 PITIVVQQFAANGTT
+1939 PITIVVQQFAADGTT

-1999 PEYTLFVDQAGRPST
+1999 PEYTLYVDQAGRPST

-2376 VVTIDANYIYNSGSK
+2376 VVTIDNNYIYNGDSK

-2502 HPNNFDASKIATDK
+2502 HPNNFDASIIATDK

-2779 VTKTDASDANDYI
+2779 VTANNNYVADKIYYTKEEGEATVNVGYI
-2792 TPDDKVYYAGGR
+2792 T
-2804 IDKWRGLL
+2804 KWPGLL

-2818 VAAKSNTTV
+2818 VKANPRGIDNL
-2827 TYTPWFRPTSG
+2827 TPWFRSTSSYL
-2838 DINGDLPV
+2838 DESNAVKAYINGDLPI

-2866 AYNLNPQQGETF
+2866 ACDEIDEEGNQA
-2878 NNGLDDLFET
+2878 NNGLDNLFET
-2888 FSSKTVDMFLYGNAT
+2888 YADKEANMFLYGKAV

-2908 NGNSMLY
+2908 NGDNMLF
-2915 INEDAVLIQKEV
+2915 INEDAVLLQKE
-2927 ANGSKAYET
+2927 ATNGKAMATIKAVVGITFENSSKSA
-2936 INATTG
+2936 
-2942 ISFDNSDHGQNA
+2942 H
-2954 YDYYGNQLKYDWHFM
+2954 DYYGNLLEYDWHLM
-2969 SSPLSNAPM
+2969 STPLRDAPL
-2978 GITYGPATGNGG
+2978 GITYTDN
-2990 DVNIKA
+2990 DVHNWW
-2996 MENNYFPNNL
+2996 ENEDDGQVDAVSGSYMPDGIDE
-3006 PMTTPSTGVKWDLY
+3006 SDVKWDFY

-3031 LKRSGD
+3031 FKRNINSHHHYDEPHDPITYTG
-3037 NHWHTD
+3037 TE
-3043 GGAQIQYLSGQEG
+3043 Q
-3056 IAVNN
+3056 
-3061 NETIFVP
+3061 NENGVLTP
-3068 GKGYMMAISQDSYM
+3068 GRGYMMAISNDSYL
-3082 SNSGVLN
+3082 SNNGTLN
-3089 NGNVTITL
+3089 NGEVPMPLTVSGTL
-3097 TNQEPQSL
+3097 PETELPSKDW
-3105 QYNRGWNLVGNPYQ
+3105 GSNLVGNPYQ
-3119 AYLDLTKVG
+3119 AYLDLSKVPAKNG
-3128 AGSYYIYD
+3128 F
-3136 AESGDYVPYAVGA
+3136 YVYNADNGVYGPYMTGA
-3149 SQNTVTPSRY
+3149 SVNPVLPSEF

-3164 GFFMYAEPEA
+3164 GFFVV
-3174 PATTETFTF
+3174 TTVADPNFKFTYN
-3183 TPGMATTEK
+3183 MATATPNET
-3192 ENGSYFRGDEQ
+3192 SYFRGEEQ
-3203 KVNYPLV
+3203 PRYPVV
-3210 NLFVRNEVGN
+3210 NLFAENETGN
-3220 NDLAIIEFNR
+3220 RDLAIIELNR
-3230 PEIGGATKVNFM
+3230 SELDGVRKVNNLR
-3242 TNANFNIAAHLDG
+3242 NANFKIAAHLEG
-3255 QSYGLLFTPE
+3255 TSYGLVFTPE
-3265 GTERVPVRFYT
+3265 GTDRVPVRFIT
-3276 EENGTFTLTWSTYNG
+3276 DEDGTFTLTWSTFNG

-3302 TGTITDMLRTDHYTF
+3302 TGTITDMLRSDHYTF

-3340 NEDDNGFAW
+3340 NEGDNDFAW